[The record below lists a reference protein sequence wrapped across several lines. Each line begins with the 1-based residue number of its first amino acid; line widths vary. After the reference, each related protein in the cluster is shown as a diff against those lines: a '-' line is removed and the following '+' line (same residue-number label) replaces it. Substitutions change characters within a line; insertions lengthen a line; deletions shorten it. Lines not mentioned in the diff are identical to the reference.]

1 MTRVH
6 SVDHIALAER
16 YVVNVILPN
25 LVHVPNL
32 EVTKGVFQDS
42 DLIIGMDIITLG
54 DFAVTNFG
62 GVTKFS
68 FRVPSLRHID
78 FVEEAANR

>member
-1 MTRVH
+1 MY
-6 SVDHIALAER
+6 D
-16 YVVNVILPN
+16 VNIVLPN

-32 EVTKGVFQDS
+32 AVTKGDFSDI
-42 DLIIGMDIITLG
+42 DLIVGMDIITLG
-54 DFAVTNFG
+54 DFAVTSFG

-78 FVEEAANR
+78 FVEEAQDQT